1 MKKNYQ
7 TLFVLLAVTALAVSC
22 GGEKK
27 EATKSIID
35 ESAIAVKLVSVQQ
48 GEYSL
53 PVISS
58 GLIATETESRL
69 SFKVGGVITKIYVKE
84 GQTVSKGQLLAS
96 LDLTEIDAQVAQAKN
111 SWEKTK
117 RDLDR
122 GQRLFKD
129 SAATLEQIQNLQTAS
144 QVAEES
150 FRIASFNRQY
160 STIHANNSGKVI
172 RKFLNEGEL
181 ASSGTPV
188 LIVNSSGQ
196 NEWIVKIGLPDVDW
210 VRVKVGDKVKIMTDA
225 YLGEVFEGTLNAINE
240 GADVVSGLYQAEVKV
255 NPGKRKLA
263 SGLFAK
269 VEIVPSAKAK
279 LWSVPIEAVV
289 EGYGKNAY
297 VFIVRENK
305 LSVQKIPVKVSYLDG
320 KQVFIS
326 TGLEA
331 AQQVVTSGSAFLTEN
346 SSITIVQN

>member
-1 MKKNYQ
+1 MKKNSH
-7 TLFVLLAVTALAVSC
+7 TLIILLAVAALAASC

-27 EATKSIID
+27 EVTKSVID
-35 ESAIAVKLVSVQQ
+35 ESAIAVKLTPVQQ

-69 SFKVGGVITKIYVKE
+69 SFKVSGVITKIYVKE

-181 ASSGTPV
+181 ASSGSPV

-210 VRVKVGDKVKIMTDA
+210 VRVKQGDKVKITTDA
-225 YLGEVFEGTLNAINE
+225 YPGIQLDGEVSSVNE
-240 GADVVSGLYQAEVKV
+240 GADAVSGLYQAEVKII
-255 NPGKRKLA
+255 PGKRKLA

-269 VEIVPSAKAK
+269 VEIVPSVKTK

-297 VFIVRENK
+297 VFVAGENK
-305 LSVQKIPVKVSYLDG
+305 LSVQKIPVQVAYLSG
-320 KQVFIS
+320 QEAFIS
-326 TGLEA
+326 AGLESV
-331 AQQVVTSGSAFLTEN
+331 QQVITSGSAFLTEN

>member
-1 MKKNYQ
+1 MKKNYY
-7 TLFVLLAVTALAVSC
+7 TLSALLALTFFVVSC
-22 GGEKK
+22 GSEKK
-27 EATKSIID
+27 EAAKSVID
-35 ESAIAVKLVSVQQ
+35 ESAIAVKLTPVQQ
-48 GEYSL
+48 GEFSL
-53 PVISS
+53 PVTSS

-69 SFKVGGVITKIYVKE
+69 SFKVGGVITKIFVKE
-84 GQTVSKGQLLAS
+84 GQTVSKGQLIAS
-96 LDLTEIDAQVAQAKN
+96 LDLTEIDAQMGQARN
-111 SWEKTK
+111 NWEKTK

-181 ASSGTPV
+181 ASPGAPV
-188 LIVNSSGQ
+188 LIVNSAGQ

-210 VRVKVGDKVKIMTDA
+210 VRVKLEDRVTVTTDA
-225 YLGEVFEGTLNAINE
+225 YPGIELEGVLSAINE
-240 GADVVSGLYQAEVKV
+240 GADLVSGLYQAEVKV

-269 VEIVPSAKAK
+269 VEIVPSVKTK
-279 LWSVPIEAVV
+279 LWSVPIEAIV
-289 EGYGKNAY
+289 EGHGKNAF
-297 VFIVRENK
+297 VFVTGENK
-305 LSVQKIPVKVSYLDG
+305 LSVQKISVQVAYLDG
-320 KQVFIS
+320 TQAFIS
-326 TGLEA
+326 KGLEKV
-331 AQQVVTSGSAFLTEN
+331 QQVITSGSAFLTEN